1 MPSDPNEKA
10 IAANADDGQ
19 MVRNSRRP
27 NPGGALPG
35 RQEERLG
42 QESAAG
48 PRGAVPREEW
58 RMMRG
63 MHKAC

>member
-27 NPGGALPG
+27 NPGGG
-35 RQEERLG
+35 QEERLG
-42 QESAAG
+42 QESAADPG
-48 PRGAVPREEW
+48 GAVPREEW